1 MKKLSAFVCAAISL
15 MIGPAI
21 IMLTLTSSSAFAEVE
36 YNAKL
41 REDGKY
47 CARIQLEGPGA
58 MQFRKTKCRTLE
70 EWASEGYNIKTLD
83 GREVEI

>member
-1 MKKLSAFVCAAISL
+1 MRKLSAFLCAALSL

-21 IMLTLTSSSAFAEVE
+21 IMLTLSSSVAFAEVE

-47 CARIQLEGPGA
+47 CARIELEGPGA
-58 MQFRKTKCRTLE
+58 MAFRKTKCRTLE
-70 EWASEGYNIKTLD
+70 EWAAEGYKVKTLD
-83 GREVEI
+83 GSEVEI